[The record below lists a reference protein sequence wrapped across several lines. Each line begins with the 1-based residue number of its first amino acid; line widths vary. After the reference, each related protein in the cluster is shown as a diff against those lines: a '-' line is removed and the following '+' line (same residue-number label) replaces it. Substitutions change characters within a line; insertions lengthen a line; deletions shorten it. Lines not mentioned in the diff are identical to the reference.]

1 MEDFISSYIN
11 YNAGTEVPNTFSR
24 WSVMSGIGALLSKNY
39 YFKHGHFRINPNMYC
54 MLIGEPGTKKSSAIK
69 LVKKLLIQANFNHF
83 APNKTSKEK
92 FLAKL
97 AEQVAPDTAADFLEQ
112 NIFGGSDIES
122 KGPIECAIFSDE
134 FNNFLGTGNLE
145 FISLL
150 GELWDHE
157 GVYVNELKNS
167 KSDAIPD
174 PIISILSGN
183 TQTGFNAAFPPEA
196 IGQGFF
202 SRLLFVYC
210 DTVREKV
217 TFPEEPA
224 EEATN
229 YLLRHFQEIRSK
241 VIGRATYSKAVHD
254 LIDKIYKSWNPVPD
268 PRFSN
273 YSNRRFAHLLKLILI
288 VSASR
293 LSTKIEEQDVIYA
306 NTMLTHAEY
315 FMPKA
320 LGEFGKA
327 RNSDITHKIIQIIE
341 NNNDIPI
348 NFKSIWKKVSSDLD
362 KPTNLA
368 DLLTNLTQAEKI
380 QYVEDLGYLPKR
392 AAIEL
397 VDSSLIDFSLLTP
410 EELGMK
416 R

>member
-39 YFKHGHFRINPNMYC
+39 YFKHGHFKINPNMYC
-54 MLIGEPGTKKSSAIK
+54 MFIGEPGTKKSSSIK
-69 LVKKLLIQANFNHF
+69 LVKRLLTQSGYNHF

-97 AEQVAPDTAADFLEQ
+97 AEQVAPDTADDFLDQ

-122 KGPIECAIFSDE
+122 KGPIECAIYADE
-134 FNNFLGTGNLE
+134 FNNFLGSGNLE

-167 KSDAIPD
+167 KSD
-174 PIISILSGN
+174 SILSGN
-183 TQTGFNAAFPPEA
+183 TQTNFNAAFPPEA

-202 SRLLFVYC
+202 SRLLFIYC
-210 DTVREKV
+210 DTIREKV
-217 TFPEEPA
+217 TFPEEPS
-224 EEATN
+224 EESTRDI
-229 YLLRHFQEIRSK
+229 LSHFQAIRSK
-241 VIGRATYSKAVHD
+241 VIGRATCTKTSYN
-254 LIDKIYKSWNPVPD
+254 LIDKIYKSWNPIQD
-268 PRFSN
+268 PRFST
-273 YSNRRFAHLLKLILI
+273 YSNRRFAHLIKLILI
-288 VSASR
+288 ISASR
-293 LSTKIEEQDVIYA
+293 LSTVIEEQDVIHA
-306 NTMLTHAEY
+306 NTVLTHAEFY
-315 FMPKA
+315 MPKA

-327 RNSDITHKIIQIIE
+327 KNSDVAHKVIQVIE
-341 NNNDIPI
+341 EANSPVP
-348 NFKSIWKKVSSDLD
+348 FKRLWKLVSSDLD
-362 KPTNLA
+362 RPASLAELISNLIH
-368 DLLTNLTQAEKI
+368 AEKI
-380 QYVEDLGYLPKR
+380 QHVEDLGYLPKR
-392 AAIEL
+392 AAIEMP
-397 VDSSLIDFSLLTP
+397 DSSLVDFSILTP